1 MTASYVFLTP
11 PGGTDTTRDETRA
24 IRDGFTFLGFLFP
37 WLWLL
42 AHRLWLPAIAAF
54 LLQGTGSVLM
64 DQPGLGVAGAAIL
77 LGTSLL
83 TGLEGQNLRI
93 RNLATKG
100 WEMDALVAADSVGTA
115 EDIYFSTYETE
126 SDAGKGP
133 SPEWNGKPAPHVHNG
148 HPTSLGL
155 FGFDGGRS

>member
-11 PGGTDTTRDETRA
+11 PGGTDAMRDETRT
-24 IRDGFTFLGFLFP
+24 IRDGFTFVGFLFP

-54 LLQGTGSVLM
+54 LLQAIGSALM
-64 DQPGLGVAGAAIL
+64 DETGLGVAGAAIL

-93 RNLATKG
+93 RNLAARG
-100 WEMDALVAADSVGTA
+100 WEVDALVTADSLGTA

-126 SDAGKGP
+126 SGTGREP
-133 SPEWNGKPAPHVHNG
+133 SPEWKPAPHTHNG

>member
-11 PGGTDTTRDETRA
+11 PGGTDAMPDETRA

-37 WLWLL
+37 WLWLV
-42 AHRLWLPAIAAF
+42 AHRLWFPAVAAF
-54 LLQGTGSVLM
+54 LLQGLGGALM
-64 DQPGLGVAGAAIL
+64 DEPGLGAAGAAVL

-93 RNLATKG
+93 RNLAARG
-100 WEMDALVAADSVGTA
+100 WEVDSLVGADSLGTA
-115 EDIYFSTYETE
+115 EDIYFSKYETE
-126 SDAGKGP
+126 SGTGKEP
-133 SPEWNGKPAPHVHNG
+133 SPEWKPAPHAHDG